1 MSKEKKEIQT
11 MNALGDAACYTQNIA
26 LLLAQLAV
34 TLPVVDGKI
43 RIDFNTAIKLLQ
55 AVWDAFKLSARE
67 CAGKEIEVPSS
78 GFWNIARAL
87 LSIWFKL

>member
-1 MSKEKKEIQT
+1 MSKNKEIET
-11 MNALGDAACYTQNIA
+11 LNALGDAACYTQNIA
-26 LLLAQLAV
+26 LLLAQLSL

-55 AVWDAFKLSARE
+55 AVWDAFKKSAKE